1 MSIQSRAIRVR
12 ILAVA
17 VLFGLV
23 LLAAILPM
31 TKSGRSFGSAGHSTS
46 QSASDTTSDYEQLEA
61 VLDTTLGQIV
71 LEFFPQDAP
80 RHVEHFIKEAR
91 AGTYNKTTFH
101 RVISNGLIQGG
112 DPTTKNPKLRAQY
125 GRGGLKAGIPDEI
138 NKHKHITGAVS
149 ASLALDPANP
159 NQVLPGTSG
168 SQFFIVVGPQPA
180 LDSKYT
186 VFGRVVEGIDVVAKI
201 SNIPAQKPSGLAT
214 QRVEITRVTIREKT
228 PTVEQMRAM
237 QVTIETSLGQIQLQL
252 TPEAAPNAARAFVRY
267 ARAGLYD
274 DTSFFRVSGGYYLEG
289 GNLADWAPESPNRKR
304 FFSLWSIP
312 FEKNEVKQV
321 RGTLSMRQTPEGS
334 TSWYYFIIS
343 KDNPALDGRH
353 APIAKVTA
361 GLEVVDQIAQTEVAE
376 GDKPKQRIEV
386 KRITVQ

>member
-1 MSIQSRAIRVR
+1 MPIQSRAIRVR

-31 TKSGRSFGSAGHSTS
+31 TTSGRSFSSAGHSAS

-91 AGTYNKTTFH
+91 AGTYNKTAFH

-237 QVTIETSLGQIQLQL
+237 QVTIETSLGQIQLQRCQKPRPMPRAPL
-252 TPEAAPNAARAFVRY
+252 CVTPGPAFTMIPASSGSRAVTILRVVTWPIGHRKAPTGNASSA
-267 ARAGLYD
+267 
-274 DTSFFRVSGGYYLEG
+274 SGQSLLKRMKSSKCEG
-289 GNLADWAPESPNRKR
+289 R
-304 FFSLWSIP
+304 FL
-312 FEKNEVKQV
+312 
-321 RGTLSMRQTPEGS
+321 
-334 TSWYYFIIS
+334 
-343 KDNPALDGRH
+343 
-353 APIAKVTA
+353 
-361 GLEVVDQIAQTEVAE
+361 
-376 GDKPKQRIEV
+376 
-386 KRITVQ
+386 